1 MSNEKIQ
8 ELLARLHKEVQKTEV
23 DDDTRSA
30 LHDLDSDIH
39 NLLSSSTPEP
49 NMTFVMQRPARSGR
63 ENSLSFGPLAK
74 APHLLKSFATPGS
87 TKLT

>member
-8 ELLARLHKEVQKTEV
+8 ELLARLHKEVQKTAV

-39 NLLSSSTPEP
+39 DLLSSSTPEP
-49 NMTFVMQRPARSGR
+49 NMTFVLQRAKLLEAQFAINHPTAERFMR
-63 ENSLSFGPLAK
+63 EVIDTLAK
-74 APHLLKSFATPGS
+74 IGV
-87 TKLT
+87 